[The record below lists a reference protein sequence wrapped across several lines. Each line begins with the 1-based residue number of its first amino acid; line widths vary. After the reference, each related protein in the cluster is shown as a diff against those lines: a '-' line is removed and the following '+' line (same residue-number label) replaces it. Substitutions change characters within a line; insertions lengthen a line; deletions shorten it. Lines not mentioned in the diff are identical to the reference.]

1 MQNSIEQKLG
11 QFLFGENALVY
22 AILDGASVPD
32 LPMRLFEMHPP
43 NGCLYRGDLDAD
55 LAEVAPYLVHLVPG
69 TRFTNWL
76 LSEGWGRHWG
86 IFVQSVYPLIELR
99 KHFRKFLTVHD
110 DAGNPMLFR
119 YYDPRVL
126 PKFLPTCQPEELE
139 IIFGDKVSGFFA
151 ESDDAG
157 ELIRLQRVNEE
168 LKQWSFEMRQS
179 APGMPPPAAQPSRF
193 SGVSYA

>member
-1 MQNSIEQKLG
+1 MIEQKLG
-11 QFLFGENALVY
+11 QFLFSENAFVY

-32 LPMRLFEMHPP
+32 LPMRLFEMCPP
-43 NGCLYRGDLDAD
+43 NVCLYRGDLDAD

-76 LSEGWGRHWG
+76 LSESWGKHWG
-86 IFVQSVYPLIELR
+86 IFVQSVYPLVEVR

-110 DAGNPMLFR
+110 QEGNPMLFR

-126 PKFLPTCQPEELE
+126 PKFLPTCQLEELDV
-139 IIFGDKVSGFFA
+139 IFGDKVRAYFA

-157 ELIRLQRVNEE
+157 ELIRLQYVNNE
-168 LKQWSFEMRQS
+168 LKQWNFEMQQS
-179 APGMPPPAAQPSRF
+179 MVGMPPHAQQPNQF
-193 SGVSYA
+193 AGVSYA